1 MDKYVGLDVSME
13 ETSVCIL
20 DGAGNIVFEGKTA
33 SQPDALAT
41 LLRSKARDAARIVFE
56 TGALAS
62 WLWHELKAR
71 NFPVICLDARHARA
85 ALSMRVNKTDRNDAC
100 GLAELAR
107 MGWYREANVKSMEGR
122 YVHALLAARAK
133 LVDLRRDIENQMR
146 GLLKSLG
153 LVPGKAG
160 AKALLEKIVVVM
172 REAPHLRVLFNPMML
187 THSALVTQLLSYDSQ
202 IHKLAERDDTT
213 RRLMTVPGVG
223 PVTALAF
230 RSTID
235 NPKRFN
241 SSSDVGAYL
250 GLTPRRYQSGELDRT
265 GRISKRGDHLTRLY
279 LFEAAS
285 VLLSVVKQ
293 WSVLKAWGVRLAK
306 RIGIRK
312 ARTAV
317 ARKLA
322 VILHR
327 IWVDGTEFQWSKE
340 SIIS

>member
-20 DGAGNIVFEGKTA
+20 DGVGNVVYEGKA
-33 SQPDALAT
+33 PSQPDALAK
-41 LLRSKARDAARIVFE
+41 LLSSKARDAIRIVFE

-85 ALSMRVNKTDRNDAC
+85 ALSMRVNKTDRNDAR

-107 MGWYREANVKSMEGR
+107 MGWYREANVKCMENR
-122 YVHALLAARAK
+122 YIHALLAARAK

-146 GLLKSLG
+146 GLLKGLG
-153 LVPGKAG
+153 LPPGKSG
-160 AKALLEKIVVVM
+160 IKALLEKIVAVM
-172 REAPHLRVLFNPMML
+172 REAPHLRVLFDPMMR
-187 THSALVTQLLSYDSQ
+187 THSALVTQLQAYDIQ
-202 IHKLAERDDTT
+202 IHKLAERDDTA

-235 NPKRFN
+235 NPKRFK

-265 GRISKRGDHLTRLY
+265 GRISKRGDRLTRLY

-285 VLLSVVKQ
+285 VLLSVVKR
-293 WSVLKAWGVRLAK
+293 WSTLKAWGVRLAK
-306 RIGIRK
+306 RNGIKK

-322 VILHR
+322 VILHC

-340 SIIS
+340 QA